1 MSAGE
6 IGHSS
11 PDMGSLQIMFA
22 DRSAHVTRR
31 EFYSAMLV
39 VWLYIMLVIGDL
51 LRFESR
57 WTMQIL
63 FFASLLTMFFYALMI
78 LRLNRT
84 SGLDRRKGV
93 PPSDRVKEIARD
105 PARKIEA
112 IKVYR
117 EETGAGLAEAKD
129 MVESYINSL

>member
-1 MSAGE
+1 
-6 IGHSS
+6 
-11 PDMGSLQIMFA
+11 MFA